1 MRAIFINE
9 STNWSTLGNT
19 LLPASGD
26 HAQLLVKL
34 QQLNPHVDFQHI
46 ASGAVILV
54 PDEPA
59 LHPAA
64 STSVSGDS
72 FTALAAQFNLA
83 VSATA
88 ADVRAGYDDLLA
100 QQKDTLGLLKSAA
113 VRRIVDGDPDL
124 AKLAE
129 AAVNAAQDDA
139 AQAKNAEAAMAT
151 LQGLAGDELAALAG
165 MLGATASA
173 TRASSRAGATA
184 VSLGARRKR

>member
-54 PDEPA
+54 PDDPA

-83 VSATA
+83 VSATV

-100 QQKDTLGLLKSAA
+100 QQKDTLGLLTTAA
-113 VRRIVDGDPDL
+113 VRRVIDGDPDL
-124 AKLAE
+124 VKLAE
-129 AAVNAAQDDA
+129 AAVNAAQGDA
-139 AQAKNAEAAMAT
+139 AQAKNADAAMAT
-151 LQGLAGDELAALAG
+151 LQGLANDELAALAG
-165 MLGATASA
+165 MLGATAA
-173 TRASSRAGATA
+173 PTRASSRTGATS
-184 VSLGARRKR
+184 VNPSARRKR